1 MIDKFRNQTNET
13 IWDFL
18 REIGNNKEVF
28 SSYFHEVIYD
38 EAFHFFFYATSNE
51 IVLVCLD
58 IVENGRVE
66 KADKSVK
73 WAEPCLGIFTK
84 VLPDGN
90 VSKSYKDLRLSPAMI
105 LYSNAWEMR
114 RYFSDSGLFN
124 ELPTIHL
131 MLLTNTH
138 IVNYP
143 EVLTDWQ
150 QDQWKPNEFGF
161 SALHDL
167 QGLSRE
173 IIFDCLLNGDS
184 FIPINNDLSIDGS
197 EYWLKWEEFL
207 DKGTK
212 TKHL

>member
-1 MIDKFRNQTNET
+1 MIDKFHNQTNET

-58 IVENGRVE
+58 IVENGRME
-66 KADKSVK
+66 KADK
-73 WAEPCLGIFTK
+73 
-84 VLPDGN
+84 
-90 VSKSYKDLRLSPAMI
+90 
-105 LYSNAWEMR
+105 
-114 RYFSDSGLFN
+114 
-124 ELPTIHL
+124 
-131 MLLTNTH
+131 
-138 IVNYP
+138 
-143 EVLTDWQ
+143 
-150 QDQWKPNEFGF
+150 
-161 SALHDL
+161 
-167 QGLSRE
+167 
-173 IIFDCLLNGDS
+173 
-184 FIPINNDLSIDGS
+184 SIDGS